1 VTQRR
6 SFPFIN
12 ALLVTAAAAA
22 LVGAVGG
29 AAFAAYANSP
39 ANRAGNPLSA
49 VAVYLGV
56 VIAAAG
62 AIVAVVCSL
71 ALVVRAR
78 NSRHR

>member
-1 VTQRR
+1 VTERR
-6 SFPFIN
+6 SVPFIK
-12 ALLVTAAAAA
+12 ALLVTAAASG

-29 AAFAAYANSP
+29 AAVAAYANSP

-49 VAVYLGV
+49 VGVYVGV

-71 ALVVRAR
+71 ALVRAR
-78 NSRHR
+78 HNRHG